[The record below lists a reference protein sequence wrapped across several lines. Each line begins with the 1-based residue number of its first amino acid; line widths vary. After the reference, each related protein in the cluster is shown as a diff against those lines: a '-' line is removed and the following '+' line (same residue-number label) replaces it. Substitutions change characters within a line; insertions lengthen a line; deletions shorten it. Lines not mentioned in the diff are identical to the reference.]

1 MDTTSLPGM
10 PVNSETF
17 LSPALCTYKKGDP
30 EFVSA
35 QNAKRERI
43 TCALGIDVHYELN
56 VPSNEGGLE
65 EERLQPFNPRI
76 SSPACPYNY
85 TGKFIDEET
94 FRNLYDDPV
103 LLGEAIERTDPYD
116 PPLYA
121 KKDPRLV
128 TKTQVI
134 RDFGCKV
141 PIDLANTQSLAEAV
155 LNYYPDKYVT
165 FLNMFVSN
173 LFGDGMKH
181 FLSLQID
188 GYRKMLDNPAE
199 LNRISWGSFTSV
211 RGKDDAPGLPGQ
223 NQHDCTLRM
232 DSAIKDELNKL
243 ALNGTGMTSN
253 VNARDIY
260 DLKPCIEQHI
270 ETLRTM
276 HDEWCLGY
284 ASKETYTLV
293 MMYYAN
299 EQGRRLCWDRR
310 LMSKQDTPDYD
321 MIRLH
326 VPASLYEYGPPDLTA
341 PGEMNPDRLSA
352 IHKNLSI
359 GDGQCEQIETFAY
372 SVGRWSGSE
381 EMANVFLNSAT
392 QAPFMWGWGH
402 PFNLMQQIRTS
413 TTGIDA
419 MAVPPVVAIRAT
431 RGAMEQR
438 AAAATAMYGFAEE
451 DGAMVDSGFGT
462 GNTVKHILAPYL
474 AYSVGGAHPY
484 GRFENGVM
492 SLAGGTMQEAAWITA
507 LMGAG
512 DGELGDTEY
521 LVHLDTTLF
530 KPSRMYVEKWRS
542 LWRGGSVEQGAM
554 VDYRNDY
561 SELIPKGHKE
571 RRTSLR
577 TSLLDPGHDLS
588 RGTEGVMH
596 YRGSTDD
603 PTTYR
608 AVQGLPS
615 DATAQPFRF
624 NDPYA
629 PARLGGQTALGARD
643 PPLGMRDSGAVAL
656 RTSPPN
662 DDVVCNTDEGIQIF
676 DKTYY
681 SCGHKFDPFLKTG
694 PCFDLD
700 DNGEY
705 VMNPMRMELYK
716 VDDIVTNPVTTKMMV
731 NAMSILLDG
740 AAPKL
745 GSINNQSNIATLVAK
760 YNSRG
765 GAGGLN
771 SHLVGGTVA
780 ANVHQANDDTC
791 ESLKDT
797 IKDALDFFDNMQG
810 GAVTNRIVMLK
821 TLLNTLGMNEL
832 NIPFRVIAKGL
843 FSPQIR
849 TADALTNPQTLIQS
863 LFDASDSTTDYVIA
877 DNGFSSGKTLKV
889 NMSDAK
895 TTRAN
900 QLGMRLVSFR
910 KSIQYCLGP
919 DAAFV
924 ICRDPLGTVRSW
936 EEFALAWKNGM
947 DKKECGW
954 QGTWKLNMHMYIMY
968 LEQRTKFL
976 TATVTEIIASLGYT
990 NAVMPGGGWWY
1001 PWDDA
1006 QVEYW
1011 MTRDN
1016 GATPPVRE
1024 GVFGEFVT
1032 RVQTVGAVVS
1042 TWMDPGGTF
1051 HNVCKKMISSIVLA
1065 AMVQSGMYNADT
1077 HRLQSTTPVAPGGVS
1092 LTSNAIAIA
1101 ARELSKDIDV
1111 EKYSRV
1117 TEAAAYATAVARGP
1131 PNFAGTGRL
1140 RAPGRVGGAT
1150 GDDPAYNPAVAVPPQ
1165 ATMGYNALGFGQELL
1180 RKTAPNVAGAN
1191 DSWENL
1197 GAGGFNG
1204 MNTLFSRYNTAAAL
1218 PAAGGLANR
1227 GVRCTPHVADTQ
1239 DASLLK
1245 PLHLLRPVV
1254 PLDHTNV
1261 ITDEL
1266 VTKRIPSFPYL
1277 TAAQVFKYDLVSF
1290 EFGGETRSAKKTE
1303 NLLKFMQWKMNT
1315 RFDAITNDSEIV
1327 RKKQLAEELAKAC
1340 TDLPLLAMTGDAAAD
1355 CTELPRTQY
1364 TTVNPAGVA
1373 LLPYEIGV
1381 GDTIK
1386 SMINGRKRLCA
1397 LFSQR
1402 RDQDFSSE
1410 IAQLMYS
1417 LMGLMVD
1424 PRMMY
1429 YSSLG
1434 SYATEYVV
1442 KNPTQAADRL
1452 MAAAEE
1458 AWNVGNA
1465 GLPVGGPP
1473 NLNPYGADA
1482 STFPAIVLNP
1492 LPGAG
1497 TANVEGSFATL
1508 CEGMYEDLW
1517 GIKTD
1522 NQGVIGRLHPQAYF
1536 KSFDPATSDKDK
1548 IYRGVGGD
1556 GSYETRYGM
1565 LAGAPIISAYNA
1577 GFVLKPANMLPLA
1590 PGVLAGNLTGPVP
1603 NVAQIRGLGTTQAE
1617 PGAVVDDIDGTEWR
1631 VANPYPQIKAN
1642 EMSFIP
1648 LKKIT
1653 QNNALTMPNRFVGD
1667 YNAAAVSPEHAL
1679 DFLNQARTAV
1689 PGALQTTGAS
1699 KIVCRAQMFAMLDAA
1714 AVLWG
1719 KRCFF
1724 NPADSHRPDFPQ
1736 EGDSGDMHPWCQI
1749 LVESF
1754 LASRE
1759 KFGRDNPEEFW
1770 EEIVHSEPE
1779 QAFSAKKF
1787 IGALCDDSFQK
1798 LFPLVP
1804 QDHKIRDCMRKVRS
1818 LGVMW
1823 GMLPSYGVGSSE
1835 AVVSKQGAWMPLSE
1849 AHRVRLLKSVG
1860 LFDMKHQVPSN
1871 PWLPR
1876 NGEGLCYVYNQSYHS
1891 VYPVDNVSSS
1901 HFREWVTD
1909 VCRYQPPSKDPNF
1922 CNYPFSQYGGTP
1934 VEADFMG
1941 HKVEA
1946 AEDDDDYITKR
1957 HAQLIYN
1964 RFGFT
1969 KPMRLGQQ
1977 FQDSGYLQDLYNFSY
1992 RTHLKLSKEQKALP
2006 KAGAIYPS
2014 NFMAYARNHAILAL
2028 SSCNHGTN
2036 KISEVRVVRNLYRM
2050 FVDSYDVCANMPSD
2064 NDHVPVI
2071 MGFLP
2076 NYVTS
2081 KSDRPMIMFA
2091 GSLPCLNAKLE
2102 KFCFSSANAGEKICQ
2117 NYKQTYLNDAALLFT
2132 RLVRSD
2138 RRRGLHRRN
2147 YRRAAAKR
2155 GNGFTPI
2162 QFFQE
2167 LVDVQDAYI
2176 EFLQTTLIS
2185 MALES
2190 DVDMRNLP
2198 LHLLEPREVEVS
2210 VHEEDTDVVGNDFL
2224 GPRTLDIVKDL
2235 KIDGDNISRT
2245 QLAILSLMP
2254 PNHRVLGTL
2263 RLNQQTDIV
2272 DLEHVRKQIQKGVME
2287 GNKKVW
2293 GDHLQK
2299 VIRASLGMRFLE
2311 QNGPIDFSLD
2321 ESAFKDPLAE
2331 SSKVAK
2337 YMTATNAQMQSSVA
2351 QNQAAYG
2358 LRKNTGPASLVRM
2371 NQNEYAQALD
2381 AVKVRVQRD
2390 YDKAHGAKSH
2400 LQCLLELRVP
2410 EHVKNELRS
2419 HYQRSMMY

>member
-211 RGKDDAPGLPGQ
+211 RGKDDAPGLPGR

-260 DLKPCIEQHI
+260 DVKPCIEQHI

-326 VPASLYEYGPPDLTA
+326 VPASLYERGPPDLTA

-419 MAVPPVVAIRAT
+419 MGMLAQRANR
-431 RGAMEQR
+431 RGASEQR
-438 AAAATAMYGFAEE
+438 DAGMNMSFAET
-451 DGAMVDSGFGT
+451 DAAGMSIDSGFGT
-462 GNTVKHILAPYL
+462 GDMVKHILAPYL
-474 AYSVGGAHPY
+474 AYNVGGDDHPY
-484 GRFENGVM
+484 GRFENNAAM
-492 SLAGGTMQEAAWITA
+492 LAGPGEEAQWIDD
-507 LMGAG
+507 LGAAMAG
-512 DGELGDTEY
+512 PLGDTDY

-542 LWRGGSVEQGAM
+542 LWRGGGVEQGAM
-554 VDYRNDY
+554 ADYINDY

-577 TSLLDPGHDLS
+577 TSLLDPGHDLF
-588 RGTEGVMH
+588 RGEGVMH

-615 DATAQPFRF
+615 DPVAQPHRF

-629 PARLGGQTALGARD
+629 PSRLGGQTALGAGTD
-643 PPLGMRDSGAVAL
+643 TGAVAF
-656 RTSPPN
+656 RTRPPN

-681 SCGHKFDPFLKTG
+681 TCGHKFDPFLKTG

-745 GSINNQSNIATLVAK
+745 GSVNNQSNIAALVTK
-760 YNSRG
+760 YNSGG

-771 SHLVGGTVA
+771 SHLVSTSVA
-780 ANVHQANDDTC
+780 GNVHQANDDTC
-791 ESLKDT
+791 ESLKAT
-797 IKDALDFFDNMQG
+797 IKDALDFFENMQG

-849 TADALTNPQTLIQS
+849 TADALTNPQSLIQS

-895 TTRAN
+895 TTRVN

-910 KSIQYCLGP
+910 KSIQYSLGP
-919 DAAFV
+919 NAAFV

-936 EEFALAWKNGM
+936 EEFALDWKNGL

-954 QGTWKLNMHMYIMY
+954 HGTWKLNMPMYVMY

-976 TATVTEIIASLGYT
+976 TATVTQIIASVGYT
-990 NAVMPGGGWWY
+990 NSVMPGADGWYY
-1001 PWDDA
+1001 PWDA
-1006 QVEYW
+1006 PQVEHW
-1011 MTRDN
+1011 MTYGG
-1016 GATPPVRE
+1016 GAFET
-1024 GVFGEFVT
+1024 FVA
-1032 RVQTVGAVVS
+1032 RVQQIGGGVIS
-1042 TWMDPGGTF
+1042 TWMGPGGTF
-1051 HNVCKKMISSIVLA
+1051 HNVCKKMIQSIVLA
-1065 AMVQSGMYNADT
+1065 AMTQAGMYNAAT
-1077 HRLQSTTPVAPGGVS
+1077 RRLQSVTPVNAGVS

-1101 ARELSKDIDV
+1101 AHELSKDIDV
-1111 EKYSRV
+1111 EKYSRI
-1117 TEAAAYATAVARGP
+1117 TENAAYIRATAVGVA
-1131 PNFAGTGRL
+1131 NFAGTGAANL
-1140 RAPGRVGGAT
+1140 PGRVNNGVDIAA
-1150 GDDPAYNPAVAVPPQ
+1150 DPAGDLPA
-1165 ATMGYNALGFGQELL
+1165 
-1180 RKTAPNVAGAN
+1180 
-1191 DSWENL
+1191 
-1197 GAGGFNG
+1197 
-1204 MNTLFSRYNTAAAL
+1204 YNTAAARVPQATFNYNAGGFGQQL
-1218 PAAGGLANR
+1218 LRKTPGVAMAVRDDSWENVNAAGFAGAGALFGGYLAAANANTAAVA
-1227 GVRCTPHVADTQ
+1227 GVRCTPQVIATQ
-1239 DASLLK
+1239 DGGLLK
-1245 PLHLLRPVV
+1245 PNFLLRPVV
-1254 PLDHTNV
+1254 PLDHNTI
-1261 ITDEL
+1261 ITDAM
-1266 VTKRIPSFPYL
+1266 VTKETPLFPYL
-1277 TAAQVFKYDLVSF
+1277 TVAQVFKYDLVTF
-1290 EFGGETRSAKKTE
+1290 ELSGEKNSAQKTE

-1315 RFDAITNDSEIV
+1315 RFDAITNDSELV
-1327 RKKQLAEELAKAC
+1327 RKRQLAEELAKAC

-1355 CTELPRTQY
+1355 CTELPRTVY
-1364 TTVNPAGVA
+1364 SSVNAVGVGQ
-1373 LLPYEIGV
+1373 LPYEIGV

-1386 SMINGRKRLCA
+1386 SMVNGRKRLCA
-1397 LFSQR
+1397 LFSER

-1434 SYATEYVV
+1434 SYATHYVV
-1442 KNPTQAADRL
+1442 KDPRQVADRL
-1452 MAAAEE
+1452 MAAADEV
-1458 AWNVGNA
+1458 WHA
-1465 GLPVGGPP
+1465 GPTGLAPGGGGVPSHNPFGAAAP
-1473 NLNPYGADA
+1473 N
-1482 STFPAIVLNP
+1482 FPQILVNN
-1492 LPGAG
+1492 LPGFGGA
-1497 TANVEGSFATL
+1497 ANNVDFSFAKL
-1508 CEGMYEDLW
+1508 CEEMYVHLW
-1517 GIKTD
+1517 GDKTD
-1522 NQGVIGRLHPQAYF
+1522 NQGVIVRLHPQAYF
-1536 KSFDPATSDKDK
+1536 KSFDPAMNNKDK
-1548 IYRGVGGD
+1548 VYRGVGGG

-1565 LAGAPIISAYNA
+1565 LAGAPVISAYNA
-1577 GFVLKPANMLPLA
+1577 GFVLKQPAIQVLA
-1590 PGVLAGNLTGPVP
+1590 PGVLAGANLTGPVP
-1603 NVAQIRGLGTTQAE
+1603 NVAQIRGLGPGQAD
-1617 PGAVVDDIDGTEWR
+1617 PGQQVDVIDGTEWR
-1631 VANPYPQIKAN
+1631 VANPYPQIKSN

-1653 QNNALTMPNRFVGD
+1653 QNNALAMPTKFIGD

-1679 DFLNQARTAV
+1679 DFLNQARAAG
-1689 PGALQTTGAS
+1689 PGPLQPTGAG

>member
-1 MDTTSLPGM
+1 MINRSDCRIFFSVNKLTLTQKDMDTSLPGM

-17 LSPALCTYKKGDP
+17 LSPALCTYKKGDAD
-30 EFVSA
+30 FVSS

-94 FRNLYDDPV
+94 FRSIYDDPV
-103 LLGEAIERTDPYD
+103 ALGEAIERADPYD

-181 FLSLQID
+181 FLALQID

-199 LNRISWGSFTSV
+199 LNRISWGAFTSV
-211 RGKDDAPGLPGQ
+211 RGKDDPMGMPGTSQ
-223 NQHDCTLRM
+223 QDCSLRM
-232 DSAIKDELNKL
+232 DAGIKDELNKL

-310 LMSKQDTPDYD
+310 LLSKQDTPDYD

-326 VPASLYEYGPPDLTA
+326 VPASLYEDGPPSLTT
-341 PGEMNPDRLSA
+341 PGEMNPDRLSVV
-352 IHKNLSI
+352 HKNLSTS
-359 GDGQCEQIETFAY
+359 DKECEQIETFAY

-402 PFNLMQQIRTS
+402 PFNLMQHIRTS
-413 TTGIDA
+413 RHTRASMTGDLTIAADRLA
-419 MAVPPVVAIRAT
+419 
-431 RGAMEQR
+431 GS
-438 AAAATAMYGFAEE
+438 AAAAPGTFVEDAMGTP
-451 DGAMVDSGFGT
+451 SGFGT
-462 GNTVKHILAPYL
+462 GDKVKHILAPYL
-474 AYSVGGAHPY
+474 AYLVGGAHPY
-484 GRFENGVM
+484 GPFEDQVGGVM
-492 SLAGGTMQEAAWITA
+492 GCPTHITGMGMQSTQH
-507 LMGAG
+507 
-512 DGELGDTEY
+512 DTDY
-521 LVHLDTTLF
+521 LLHLDTTYL

-542 LWRGGSVEQGAM
+542 LWRGTAEATRGGMGA
-554 VDYRNDY
+554 DRYDQDR
-561 SELIPKGHKE
+561 SALIPKGHDE
-571 RRTSLR
+571 RKTSLR
-577 TSLLDPGHDLS
+577 ASLLDPGPDVS
-588 RGTEGVMH
+588 RGEGLMH
-596 YRGSTDD
+596 YRGAPDD
-603 PTTYR
+603 PTREEDTYR
-608 AVQGLPS
+608 AVTGLPS
-615 DATAQPFRF
+615 QPDWRT
-624 NDPYA
+624 NDPYT
-629 PARLGGQTALGARD
+629 PLPGMGQQTVLGADNPRGGISAD
-643 PPLGMRDSGAVAL
+643 AMIRKRP
-656 RTSPPN
+656 TN
-662 DDVVCNTDEGIQIF
+662 DDVICNTDEGIQIF

-681 SCGHKFDPFLKTG
+681 SCGHKYDPFLQTG

-700 DNGEY
+700 DTGEY
-705 VMNPMRMELYK
+705 IMNPIRMELYK
-716 VDDIVTNPVTTKMMV
+716 VQDIVSNPVTTKMMV

-740 AAPKL
+740 AAPHL
-745 GSINNQSNIATLVAK
+745 GAVNGAGHGGALPALIAK
-760 YNSRG
+760 YNSAG
-765 GAGGLN
+765 GASALNRNLAAGGPSFN
-771 SHLVGGTVA
+771 T
-780 ANVHQANDDTC
+780 NVHNQSNDTC
-791 ESLKDT
+791 ESLKGT
-797 IKDALDFFDNMQG
+797 IQDALSFFENMQG

-832 NIPFRVIAKGL
+832 DIPFRVIAKGL

-849 TADALTNPQTLIQS
+849 TADALTNPRTLIQS
-863 LFDASDSTTDYVIA
+863 LFDASDSTSDYVIA

-889 NMSDAK
+889 TMADAK

-900 QLGMRLVSFR
+900 QLSMKLVSFR
-910 KSIQYCLGP
+910 KSIQYALGP
-919 DAAFV
+919 DAAYV
-924 ICRDPLGTVRSW
+924 ICRDPLGTVRPW
-936 EEFALAWKNGM
+936 TEFKAAWKEGL
-947 DKKECGW
+947 DKKAGW
-954 QGTWKLNMHMYIMY
+954 QGTWKLNMDKYIHYMDM
-968 LEQRTKFL
+968 RTKFL
-976 TATVTEIIASLGYT
+976 TATVTQIIGAIGYVATGAAVFKYDFTAAEVDRFLAEPSCAFNIFVTKMNVSPTSWLG
-990 NAVMPGGGWWY
+990 PSS
-1001 PWDDA
+1001 
-1006 QVEYW
+1006 
-1011 MTRDN
+1011 
-1016 GATPPVRE
+1016 
-1024 GVFGEFVT
+1024 EFVK
-1032 RVQTVGAVVS
+1032 R
-1042 TWMDPGGTF
+1042 
-1051 HNVCKKMISSIVLA
+1051 CKTMIDSIVNG
-1065 AMVQSGMYNADT
+1065 AMVQSGMMNTNDGQVQACVPANGQRCYV
-1077 HRLQSTTPVAPGGVS
+1077 ST
-1092 LTSNAIAIA
+1092 AIA
-1101 ARELSKDIDV
+1101 
-1111 EKYSRV
+1111 
-1117 TEAAAYATAVARGP
+1117 TAAAALNPDVNVERYALITEYAAVA
-1131 PNFAGTGRL
+1131 
-1140 RAPGRVGGAT
+1140 VGGAAFSRGTPQFGFSYLST
-1150 GDDPAYNPAVAVPPQ
+1150 GGGTLNLDIKSVETPDSSWLV
-1165 ATMGYNALGFGQELL
+1165 
-1180 RKTAPNVAGAN
+1180 VAGAASPLVATDIFN
-1191 DSWENL
+1191 AYNAAVTLYMTNTNISPPFSEVYSINNKYDGPLTNRNRIL
-1197 GAGGFNG
+1197 YPIPPLRNAG
-1204 MNTLFSRYNTAAAL
+1204 SAAASEK
-1218 PAAGGLANR
+1218 
-1227 GVRCTPHVADTQ
+1227 DTMSQ
-1239 DASLLK
+1239 
-1245 PLHLLRPVV
+1245 
-1254 PLDHTNV
+1254 
-1261 ITDEL
+1261 
-1266 VTKRIPSFPYL
+1266 IPDFPNL
-1277 TAAQVFKYDLVSF
+1277 TTAQVFKYGLVNF
-1290 EFGGETRSAKKTE
+1290 EFGGDVNSVTKTE

-1315 RFDAITNDSEIV
+1315 RYVAFTVDESV
-1327 RKKQLAEELAKAC
+1327 RKKSIGTELAKAAS
-1340 TDLPLLAMTGDAAAD
+1340 DLPLLSMTGDSAAD
-1355 CTELPRTQY
+1355 CTEKGRLSYSVSSATG
-1364 TTVNPAGVA
+1364 TTSNF
-1373 LLPYEIGV
+1373 EIGV

-1386 SMINGRKRLCA
+1386 SMVQGRKKLCA
-1397 LFSQR
+1397 LFTQK

-1410 IAQLMYS
+1410 VAQLMYS
-1417 LMGLMVD
+1417 LMGIMVD

-1429 YSSLG
+1429 YPSLS
-1434 SYATEYVV
+1434 SYATDY
-1442 KNPTQAADRL
+1442 NTAPTVTDDL
-1452 MAAAEE
+1452 LLAAAEE
-1458 AWNVGNA
+1458 VWSNPGTTAAYSATGQFVAAAQTNKNA
-1465 GLPVGGPP
+1465 HFQEGGQNNSFSVPTSMFPQTPNNPLQTIAAPQPETTLVNGKFSELCEKIYEKLWGPP
-1473 NLNPYGADA
+1473 GDP
-1482 STFPAIVLNP
+1482 
-1492 LPGAG
+1492 
-1497 TANVEGSFATL
+1497 
-1508 CEGMYEDLW
+1508 
-1517 GIKTD
+1517 
-1522 NQGVIGRLHPQAYF
+1522 QGVMVRLSLDSYF
-1536 KSFDPATSDKDK
+1536 ASFNPSKTDKDK
-1548 IYRGVGGD
+1548 VYRGAIEMANYD
-1556 GSYETRYGM
+1556 TPYGM
-1565 LAGAPIISAYNA
+1565 IGIPAIRAVPQNLLSLNGQPAGQ
-1577 GFVLKPANMLPLA
+1577 
-1590 PGVLAGNLTGPVP
+1590 PGLVESTNITGPVP
-1603 NVAQIRGLGTTQAE
+1603 NVAQIRGLANGAA
-1617 PGAVVDDIDGTEWR
+1617 PGAAMVAGRLDGTEWR
-1631 VANPYPQIKAN
+1631 VANAFPQIDSST
-1642 EMSFIP
+1642 MSFIP
-1648 LKKIT
+1648 LT
-1653 QNNALTMPNRFVGD
+1653 ALDANTVSTMPQRFSGE
-1667 YNAAAVSPEHAL
+1667 YNAAAVSHIHAGDYL
-1679 DFLNQARTAV
+1679 AAARPALGN
-1689 PGALQTTGAS
+1689 PGPVRP
-1699 KIVCRAQMFAMLDAA
+1699 IVCRAQLFAMLDAA

-1724 NPADSHRPDFPQ
+1724 NPADSHRPDFPE
-1736 EGDSGDMHPWCQI
+1736 EGDSADMHPWCQV

-1759 KFGRDNPEEFW
+1759 KFGRERKHDFW
-1770 EEIVHSEPE
+1770 EEVVHSEPE
-1779 QAFSAKKF
+1779 QAFAAKKF
-1787 IGALCDDSFQK
+1787 IGALTDDTFTK
-1798 LFPLVP
+1798 LFPLIP
-1804 QDHKIRDCMRKVRS
+1804 QDHKIRECMRKVRS
-1818 LGVMW
+1818 LGIMW
-1823 GMLPSYGVGSSE
+1823 GALPSYGIGKSDSVT
-1835 AVVSKQGAWMPLSE
+1835 SKQGAWMPLSE

-1860 LFDMKHQVPSN
+1860 LFDMKHQVPVN

-1876 NGEGLCYVYNQSYHS
+1876 NGEGLCYIYNQSYHS

-1901 HFREWVTD
+1901 HYREWVNE

-1934 VEADFMG
+1934 VEADFMC
-1941 HKVEA
+1941 HKIEA
-1946 AEDDDDYITKR
+1946 PEDDDDYIVKR

-1992 RTHLKLSKEQKALP
+1992 RTHLKLSKEQKAIP
-2006 KAGAIYPS
+2006 KAKEIYPS

-2036 KISEVRVVRNLYRM
+2036 AISEVRVVRNLYRM
-2050 FVDSYDVCANMPSD
+2050 FVDSYEVCANMPSD

-2076 NYVTS
+2076 NFVTS

-2147 YRRAAAKR
+2147 FRRAAAKR
-2155 GNGFTPI
+2155 GNGFTAI

-2176 EFLQTTLIS
+2176 EFLQTTLLS

-2224 GPRTLDIVKDL
+2224 GPRTLDIIKDL

-2321 ESAFKDPLAE
+2321 ESAFKDPLVE

-2337 YMTATNAQMQSSVA
+2337 YMTATNAQMQSSVT

-2358 LRKNTGPASLVRM
+2358 LRKNKGPASLVRM

-2381 AVKVRVQRD
+2381 AVKERVQRD
-2390 YDKAHGAKSH
+2390 YDKAHGTKSH